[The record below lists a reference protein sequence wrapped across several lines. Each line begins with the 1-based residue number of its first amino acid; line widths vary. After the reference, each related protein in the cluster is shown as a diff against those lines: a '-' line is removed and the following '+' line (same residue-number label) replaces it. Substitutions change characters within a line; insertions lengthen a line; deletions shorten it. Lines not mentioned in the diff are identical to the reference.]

1 LSPRLRKSRLA
12 LVLGG
17 LLAVVLVIVGINVK
31 LAMRPEAVQARV
43 RAVLEN
49 LLRVPFEIS
58 SAELDLSDGV
68 SLRGLRVF

>member
-1 LSPRLRKSRLA
+1 MSPKLRKSRLA

-49 LLRVPFEIS
+49 LLRVPFEIG

-68 SLRGLRVF
+68 SLRGL